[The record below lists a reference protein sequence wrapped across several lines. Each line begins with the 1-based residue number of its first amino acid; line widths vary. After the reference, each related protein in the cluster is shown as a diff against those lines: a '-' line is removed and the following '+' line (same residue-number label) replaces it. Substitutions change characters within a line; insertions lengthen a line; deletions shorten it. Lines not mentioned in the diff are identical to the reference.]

1 MKHINSEMVEQGLS
15 DLNSALSVIPLDR
28 AGVCVNCE
36 RVFTIIPGQITCP
49 KCMSTAWR
57 PVGAW
62 LYPMVERERLGGAS

>member
-1 MKHINSEMVEQGLS
+1 MEHINSAMVGKGLAEI
-15 DLNSALSVIPLDR
+15 DGALAVIPLER

-62 LYPMVERERLGGAS
+62 LFPVFERERLGGAS